1 MIEGSFFMKKILS
14 IMMAFVMVLC
24 YSCSVLA
31 VDEYS
36 FDLQYSGTIV
46 KNIEKEAKVLLIG
59 TEGTS
64 YSNVQIKIDI
74 TGPAIPELLAIDSL
88 GNEINI
94 AQVGYWGP
102 PSGFPVGGSFTNTT
116 EIKATFPEEGDYTIK
131 LSLVN
136 VANGNAVITSKTF
149 TLQVFE
155 EEAPIVNNITNNT
168 IEELPKTGTSIFDFL
183 LYLLGL
189 TLILSLVTIY
199 LRARKQKV

>member
-1 MIEGSFFMKKILS
+1 MKKILS

-136 VANGNAVITSKTF
+136 VANGNALITSKTF